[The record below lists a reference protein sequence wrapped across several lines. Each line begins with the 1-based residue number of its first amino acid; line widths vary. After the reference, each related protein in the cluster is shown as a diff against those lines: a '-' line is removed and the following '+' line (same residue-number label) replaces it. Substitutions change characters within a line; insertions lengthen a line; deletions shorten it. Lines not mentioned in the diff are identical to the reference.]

1 MFEVRLA
8 GEVLHETEQ
17 PGAPRRTVE
26 DVFLETLK
34 ECGIQ
39 ISRDALLAGE
49 FVKVAGLYDPITVE
63 VARKRVTEMEAWA
76 KL

>member
-1 MFEVRLA
+1 
-8 GEVLHETEQ
+8 
-17 PGAPRRTVE
+17 
-26 DVFLETLK
+26 LK